1 MMNPYNLKRLGSVLA
16 ALCLSGCHVQEAS
29 TRKGLDFRVA
39 DYGAVGDGRTDD
51 SAAIRKAIDA
61 AVRAGEGATVRLDGR
76 RYRVSADTAGDRKY
90 CFTLSRAAGLT
101 IQGVD
106 GLTELISSSPR
117 SGLFQFH
124 ACTNACVR
132 GVTIDYDPPPFIQG
146 SITAV
151 DAKLGA
157 FELNVDEGYPEPDA
171 ERLTHK
177 WGVVIERKSRRFK
190 PGTPS
195 VVQVSEFTHV
205 GDRRWRITLK
215 DTAVARTLADGDAFV
230 MRDGGEGYAFMFGGC
245 AGATVERVT
254 IHASPSLCMAFVQC
268 EGDLAVRRVNV
279 RPRPGSTR
287 LLSGNADG
295 IHCQMVRKGP
305 LVEDCHFEGMTDDGM
320 NTYDKTHMV
329 TKVVSPAELHLRDA
343 SGIRVGDRIQVM
355 DPHTGLV
362 RGEARVA
369 AIANGRQLTIDP
381 PIAGVRTSSNVLA
394 GITSMTNHL
403 DADVVFNLN
412 ACGAG
417 YIIRRNTFRDFRG
430 RGLVLRGVQG
440 LIENNVFERTSGPGI
455 VIANEPNWPEGPV
468 PHDVVIRNNQ
478 LRNVGID
485 ANGQGY
491 GAIMVMAL
499 GLNGASPFP
508 GVRNIRIEGNTIVN
522 PPAQGIY
529 LQGCAGVTLAGNGID
544 ADASRSFPSGNGVG
558 IGACSNVVVSG
569 LIINDARPNTKAG
582 ISIGASVASGEAGV
596 KISGLKARL
605 SPKAVPVLDK
615 RVTVKKGA
623 DQ

>member
-1 MMNPYNLKRLGSVLA
+1 MKPYNSKQLGSVLV
-16 ALCLSGCHVQEAS
+16 ALSLSGCHMQEEL
-29 TRKGLDFRVA
+29 TPKGLVFRAA
-39 DYGAVGDGRTDD
+39 DYGAVGDGKTDD

-61 AVRAGEGATVRLDGR
+61 AVRAGAGATVRLDAR
-76 RYRVSADTAGDRKY
+76 RYRVSAETAGDRKY
-90 CFTLSRAAGLT
+90 CFTLSRASDLT

-106 GLTELISSSPR
+106 GVTELISSSPR

-132 GVTIDYDPPPFIQG
+132 GVTIDYDPPPFVQG
-146 SITAV
+146 GITAV
-151 DAKLGA
+151 DAKQEA
-157 FELNVDEGYPEPDA
+157 FELNVDEGYPEPDV

-177 WGVVIERKSRRFK
+177 WGVVIERQTHRFK

-195 VVQVSEFTHV
+195 VVQISEFTRL
-205 GDRRWRITLK
+205 GNRRWRMALK
-215 DTAVARTLADGDAFV
+215 DTAVARTLAAGDAFV
-230 MRDGGEGYAFMFGGC
+230 MRAGGEGYAIMFGGC
-245 AGATVERVT
+245 SGATVERVT

-279 RPRPGSTR
+279 RPRPGSPR

-362 RGEARVA
+362 RGEARVVT
-369 AIANGRQLTIDP
+369 INEGRQLTIDP
-381 PIAGVRTSSNVLA
+381 PIAGMRTSSNVLA
-394 GITSMTNHL
+394 GITSITNHL

-417 YIIRRNTFRDFRG
+417 YIIRRNTFCDFRG

-468 PHDVVIRNNQ
+468 PRDVVIRGNQ

-508 GVRNIRIEGNTIVN
+508 GVRNIRIENNTVIN
-522 PPAQGIY
+522 PPAQAIY
-529 LQGCAGVTLAGNGID
+529 LQGCEGVTLAGNRID
-544 ADASRSFPSGNGVG
+544 ADASRTFPSSSGLG
-558 IGACSNVVVSG
+558 IGSCSNVVVSG
-569 LIINDARPNTKAG
+569 LMINDARPNTKAG
-582 ISIGASVASGEAGV
+582 VVIGAAAAPGEAGV
-596 KISGLKARL
+596 KISGLKAHL
-605 SPKAVPVLDK
+605 VPTAVPVLDK
-615 RVTVKKGA
+615 RVTVKKEG
-623 DQ
+623 